1 MQKAHIRLFLVTLLL
16 FVSVNAAL
24 AQFEPPP
31 TIVTFAADLDT
42 ITVSDAEAGQTSATL
57 AWNTVGVTENYRI
70 LLEAYQLDGWVS
82 LLNAGDAELPGVGT
96 RVINVQ
102 HPLNFGPP
110 TYRLLIVDEGSSVL
124 EQRILTIPY
133 ADTDTPATIEAFT
146 SPDQSIDP
154 EALTSGDARLAVAWE
169 VSNRPATASITFEQV
184 LADGT
189 AVVVELP
196 RQNLW
201 IPSTGQGSV
210 APVEPG
216 TGRVVRLRLRVVDL
230 VSGAVYAEE
239 QLAVPFTGSPAPTE
253 EDSTAVDSAAPISE
267 ATPEVI
273 IPTVEAVGVDTSG
286 ADTTTPQA
294 TQESIG

>member
-1 MQKAHIRLFLVTLLL
+1 MQKAHIRLFLVTLFL

-31 TIVTFAADLDT
+31 TIVNFAADLDA

-57 AWNTVGVTENYRI
+57 SWNTVGVSENYRI

-82 LLNAGDAELPGVGT
+82 LLNAGDAPLPGVGT

-110 TYRLLIVDEGSSVL
+110 TYRLLIVDESSAVL
-124 EQRILTIPY
+124 EQRILIIPY
-133 ADTDTPATIEAFT
+133 AETDSPATIDAFT
-146 SPDQSIDP
+146 SPDQSVDP
-154 EALTSGDARLAVAWE
+154 EALSNGDARIAVAWE

-201 IPSTGQGSV
+201 IPSSGQGSV

-230 VSGAVYAEE
+230 VTGAVYAEE
-239 QLAVPFTGSPAPTE
+239 QLALPFTGSPAPVE
-253 EDSTAVDSAAPISE
+253 ETTAADSAAPINE

-273 IPTVEAVGVDTSG
+273 VPTVEPAPVGVDTTGS
-286 ADTTTPQA
+286 APQA
-294 TQESIG
+294 TVEAIG